1 MVNRAYKILEEEQ
14 SRNDALEI
22 VEEAKF
28 MVRKNM
34 DEKRKKLKR
43 EGRSRYIEEDDPEV
57 YKRSLKVMTMKLFA
71 DYERKRR
78 SDLERLAEERKR
90 KHEDE
95 EAEKGK
101 KRDTDEWNKNF
112 EESRESRI
120 SSWKD
125 FQSKKKF
132 KKSTFFK
139 PPKPKVENR

>member
-1 MVNRAYKILEEEQ
+1 MLEEEQ

-43 EGRSRYIEEDDPEV
+43 EGKSRYIDEDDPEI
-57 YKRSLKVMTMKLFA
+57 YKRALKTMTMKLFA

-90 KHEDE
+90 KHVDE
-95 EAEKGK
+95 VAEQTK
-101 KRDTDEWNKNF
+101 KKDSDEWNRNF

-120 SSWKD
+120 SSWKN
-125 FQSKKKF
+125 FQSNKKF

-139 PPKPKVENR
+139 PPKTKAESSK